1 MESLK
6 LPTKFN
12 LQETNLAEPWNKFK
26 RNFEIYCT
34 ALGEELTQGRK
45 CALLLHALGDECID
59 IHSTFDF
66 KPNEHNKFEI
76 LIKKFDEYFLPKRNI
91 TFERYKCF
99 SRNQEPGE
107 TIENYIKEL
116 KILSS
121 TCEFETLKESLIR
134 DRIVGGINSEQIRS
148 KLLQEEKLTLKKCIE
163 ICKMIEMT
171 KSQMQQM
178 NSGTENNHIN

>member
-66 KPNEHNKFEI
+66 KPSEHNKF
-76 LIKKFDEYFLPKRNI
+76 
-91 TFERYKCF
+91 
-99 SRNQEPGE
+99 
-107 TIENYIKEL
+107 
-116 KILSS
+116 
-121 TCEFETLKESLIR
+121 
-134 DRIVGGINSEQIRS
+134 
-148 KLLQEEKLTLKKCIE
+148 
-163 ICKMIEMT
+163 
-171 KSQMQQM
+171 
-178 NSGTENNHIN
+178 